1 MNHGQNRF
9 SYTVL
14 EHTYTFSW
22 FISKASLRT
31 RTRMGAYMYMYALN
45 SFYAYDTCLN
55 FFLTDSLWTFYLTE
69 ISRITSLQHLNVET
83 YTSHTRNHLASLKRN
98 TILCSWIG
106 KTRNLKKIEITVFNH
121 CLFSSFLHICLI
133 HVDLFSK
140 NK

>member
-22 FISKASLRT
+22 FISKASL

-83 YTSHTRNHLASLKRN
+83 YTCKSVKPYKKPFGVIEAN

-121 CLFSSFLHICLI
+121 CLFSSFLHILLDRSI
-133 HVDLFSK
+133 
-140 NK
+140 